1 MTELGSNTTDL
12 WSFAL
17 GVYLQ
22 EGIAAQFLAFQE
34 EFGADVNL
42 LLYSCW
48 EGAGRGR
55 RLSGDEI
62 GTAASHVAD
71 WHAEVVRPLRAL
83 RTRLK
88 PGFPPIEAIGSDR
101 LREQI
106 KALEIGAERLELG
119 ALEAAALH
127 RPPDAAPDVSL
138 AAENLRAS
146 LLYYAGRDLPPEA
159 EARVCRVAEAVAKAT

>member
-1 MTELGSNTTDL
+1 MTELGSNAKDL

-22 EGIAAQFLAFQE
+22 EGIAAQFLALQE

-55 RLSGDEI
+55 RLSDEEI
-62 GTAASHVAD
+62 RKAASHVAD

-83 RTRLK
+83 RQRLK
-88 PGFPPIEAIGSDR
+88 RGFPSIDAAGSDR

-119 ALEAAALH
+119 ALEAAALD
-127 RPPDAAPDVSL
+127 RTPDAAPDFSL
-138 AAENLRAS
+138 AAENLRAF
-146 LLYYAGRDLPPEA
+146 LLYYAGRDLLPQDEV
-159 EARVCRVAEAVAKAT
+159 RVRRVTEAVAKAA